1 MLFWVIALVLT
12 LAVCGLLIIAS
23 RGSAAGQDVLSSREA
38 DMAVYRDQLAEVERD
53 LARGVLSES
62 EAEAVRLEVSR
73 RLLDADKR
81 GDTAAPWQGQSAGKA
96 LPVVLILAIAG
107 GTLGLYVWL
116 GAPGYGDLPIADRIA
131 ASERALANRPDQGT
145 AEAEAAPNLPPAP
158 QMPAETIELI
168 DRLRAAVGENPDD
181 PEGQRLL
188 ARNEARLGNLT
199 AARMAQERYI
209 ALKGDAATLSE
220 RADLLDLMVL
230 AAGGYVSPEAEALA
244 EDILSIAPGN
254 GVALYY
260 IGLLQAQTGRADL
273 AFPIWRRLLE
283 TSDPEAP
290 WIPVIRAQIADLAR
304 AAGVQ
309 YTPPQVRVPSAADVA
324 AAGEMNAEDRDAMIR
339 GMVSGLADRLATQ
352 GGPVEDWARLITAL
366 GVLGEVQQARE
377 IADEAEAVFAGD
389 ASALAQIEAARA
401 GLPR

>member
-1 MLFWVIALVLT
+1 
-12 LAVCGLLIIAS
+12 
-23 RGSAAGQDVLSSREA
+23 
-38 DMAVYRDQLAEVERD
+38 
-53 LARGVLSES
+53 
-62 EAEAVRLEVSR
+62 
-73 RLLDADKR
+73 
-81 GDTAAPWQGQSAGKA
+81 
-96 LPVVLILAIAG
+96 
-107 GTLGLYVWL
+107 
-116 GAPGYGDLPIADRIA
+116 
-131 ASERALANRPDQGT
+131 
-145 AEAEAAPNLPPAP
+145 
-158 QMPAETIELI
+158 MPAETIELI

-209 ALKGDAATLSE
+209 ALKGDAAALSE

-366 GVLGEVQQARE
+366 GVLGEGQQARE